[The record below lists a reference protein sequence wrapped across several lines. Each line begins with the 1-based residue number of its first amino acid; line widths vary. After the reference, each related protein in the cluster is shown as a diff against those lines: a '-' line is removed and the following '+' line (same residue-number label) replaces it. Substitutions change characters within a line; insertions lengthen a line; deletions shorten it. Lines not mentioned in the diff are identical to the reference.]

1 MFQNKSIKISPS
13 LTLSIS
19 YLKCE
24 LCWTYM
30 GTMEI
35 IETVY
40 EYRVITLDTEHYQL
54 FLNA

>member
-1 MFQNKSIKISPS
+1 
-13 LTLSIS
+13 
-19 YLKCE
+19 
-24 LCWTYM
+24 M